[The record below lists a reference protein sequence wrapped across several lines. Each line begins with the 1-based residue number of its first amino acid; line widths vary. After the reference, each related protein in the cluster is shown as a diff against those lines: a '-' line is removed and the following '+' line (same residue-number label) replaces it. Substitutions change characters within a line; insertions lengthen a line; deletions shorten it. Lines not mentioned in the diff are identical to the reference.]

1 MLLSDDIAED
11 ARPIR
16 RVTFDLQYPSDVWIL
31 PRYVKL
37 STRSTGLPSTTT
49 FRRSG
54 PESEPTDCSLVFGH
68 EMWRPNTEE
77 L

>member
-11 ARPIR
+11 VRPIR
-16 RVTFDLQYPSDVWIL
+16 RLMSELQYPSDVWIL
-31 PRYVKL
+31 PRQVKL
-37 STRSTGLPSTTT
+37 STRSKGLPSTTT

-54 PESEPTDCSLVFGH
+54 AASEPIDCSLVFGH
-68 EMWRPNTEE
+68 EVWRPNTEE